1 MGAYEIVF
9 CWGSGNLWF
18 FVKFH
23 IVKCSMFII
32 CLGCMDYHPKGKM
45 VLSGAVPH
53 PGGHARIQTDL
64 HAANAVFLS
73 TQESLI
79 V

>member
-1 MGAYEIVF
+1 
-9 CWGSGNLWF
+9 
-18 FVKFH
+18 
-23 IVKCSMFII
+23 
-32 CLGCMDYHPKGKM
+32 MDYHPKGKM

-64 HAANAVFLS
+64 HAASVVFLS
-73 TQESLI
+73 THESVI